1 MAARD
6 QADNDPHLLI
16 IGLDGAT
23 FDLIEPWAR
32 AGDLPNLARLMERGC
47 WGRLR
52 STTPAMTFPA
62 WSTMMTGV
70 NPGRHGIFDFTRRT
84 AGDYGVE
91 FVNATHR
98 RSPTIWRM
106 LSDAGCRVG
115 VLGLPTTYP
124 PQPVNG
130 FLIAGFDAPVT
141 TGIDAAFVYPPQLY
155 HELRR
160 EVGTYRITDFQELN
174 IGPSWHADALASLQ
188 SALRDRTAIAEY
200 LLRQGPW
207 NCFMV
212 LFGESDTVGHH
223 FWAFHDP
230 ASPRHVARDGKL
242 RGAIRT
248 IYRQLDAAI
257 GQLLAAC
264 PGATV
269 MVLSDHGFG
278 GAGDRVLYLNRWL
291 AQLGYLH
298 FKTRPGLANQA
309 LRWGKRWGLR
319 WLPAAMQEQVFRR
332 GGGRLANR
340 VESSTRFGGIDW
352 LRSRA
357 YSEETNTCPAIWLN
371 LTGREPGGIVAPHA
385 YETVRDEI
393 IAHLEAWRNPDTGQ
407 PVVTRAWRREEL
419 YHGPYLEDAPD
430 IVLDLALDEGYTYTC
445 LSSRGQPGP
454 AMRRLTPA
462 EYLGAKG
469 QSMNG
474 SHRPD
479 GILIM
484 AGPNIPSGQR
494 IDGAGL
500 IDIAP
505 TILALLNQPS
515 PVRMDGRVLSE
526 AFRVVASPSGPMA
539 ERDWQPEL
547 VEPYSASEA
556 QKLAARLH
564 SLGYLE

>member
-1 MAARD
+1 MADSGRR
-6 QADNDPHLLI
+6 LLI

-23 FDLIEPWAR
+23 FDLIEPWAE
-32 AGDLPNLARLMERGC
+32 AGDLPNLARLMEWGC

-70 NPGRHGIFDFTRRT
+70 NPGRHGIFDFTRRRH
-84 AGDYGVE
+84 GGYRVE

-106 LSDAGCRVG
+106 LSDVGCRVG

-124 PQPVNG
+124 PEPVNG
-130 FLIAGFDAPVT
+130 FLIAGFDAPVS
-141 TGIDAAFVYPPQLY
+141 TGIDASFVYPPQLY
-155 HELRR
+155 PQIRR
-160 EVGTYRITDFQELN
+160 EAGEYRITDFQELN
-174 IGPSWHADALASLQ
+174 IGPNWHADALSSLQ

-200 LLRQGPW
+200 LLRKERW
-207 NCFMV
+207 DCFMV

-223 FWAFHDP
+223 FWAFHDR
-230 ASPRHVARDGKL
+230 ASPRHVARGGKL
-242 RGAIRT
+242 GGAIRI
-248 IYRQLDAAI
+248 IYSQLDDAI
-257 GQLLAAC
+257 GQLMAAA

-278 GAGDRVLYLNRWL
+278 GAGDRILYLNRWL
-291 AQLGYLH
+291 AQQGYLR
-298 FKTRPGLANQA
+298 FKTQPGPASQA
-309 LRWGKRWGLR
+309 VQWGKRWGLR
-319 WLPAAMQEQVFRR
+319 WLPPVVPEQVLRR
-332 GGGRLANR
+332 GGGALANR

-352 LRSRA
+352 SQSCA
-357 YSEETNTCPAIWLN
+357 YSEESNTCPAVWFN
-371 LTGREPGGIVAPHA
+371 LSGREPDGLVPPDA
-385 YETVRDEI
+385 YETLRNEI
-393 IAHLEAWRNPDTGQ
+393 IARLEDWRNPVTGQ
-407 PVVTRAWRREEL
+407 QIVARAWRREEL
-419 YHGPYLEDAPD
+419 YHGPQLEDAPD
-430 IVLDLALDEGYTYTC
+430 IVLELALDEGYTYTC

-454 AMRRLTPA
+454 VVRRLSPA
-462 EYLGAKG
+462 EHLGAKG

-484 AGPNIPSGQR
+484 AGPDIQTGQR

-515 PVRMDGRVLSE
+515 PVKMDGRVLSE
-526 AFRVVASPSGPMA
+526 AFRIALPQPVSIP
-539 ERDWQPEL
+539 ELDWQPEL
-547 VEPYSASEA
+547 AESYTASES
-556 QKLAARLH
+556 QQLAARLR